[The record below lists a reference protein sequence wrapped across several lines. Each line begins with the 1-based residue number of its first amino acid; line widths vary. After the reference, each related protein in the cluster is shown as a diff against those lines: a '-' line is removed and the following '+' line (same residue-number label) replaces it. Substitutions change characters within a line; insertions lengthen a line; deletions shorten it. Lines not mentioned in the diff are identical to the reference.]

1 MSVRGRRKNEVVLR
15 LIRVVLFGLVT
26 WITLSA
32 LFFRPTGVALFV
44 AVIVGAIAYFSP
56 DVAVL
61 AFVLSAALPLIAFN
75 ALLGLLFL
83 ILGVAGVQ
91 YFGSDGGGVFAVVA
105 TAFVLAWLG
114 PVWAVPVVAGYVLGA
129 SGGALASV
137 VACLVLQVAGLVFG
151 HPSFGLVQT
160 GGAETAIVALS
171 AKAAPDN
178 LLTFAWVVPAF
189 KDISGAST
197 KQLLTQLVQI
207 RNIGFFIFQ
216 PIIWG
221 LGAAMA
227 ARLKRPSSDPRQL
240 VFGVGAAVA
249 GVAVLALGTI
259 AAFAIFGLP
268 PDYAGFATQA
278 AISTVIAAIAI
289 VVGDRV
295 FRVVPPPTA
304 QPASAPARAAAAGT
318 MAADDADVDELL
330 RMIAT
335 AEEKIAT
342 EHTQNAVVMITDM
355 KSFSKMTEEEGSV
368 VTAKAIQRHRDL
380 LIPVIESNHGRG
392 KSTGGDGL
400 VASFSTSDDALR
412 AAVAM
417 QCALEKHNKTHPH
430 ERDITIR
437 VGIASG
443 EVVLDKGGRPFI
455 GAGLNL
461 AARVMNLGDG
471 GQIMVTRAVIEG
483 GKHADVH
490 SHSHGEFS
498 LKNIARPVE
507 VFEVLWY
514 DDQAACDPRQAA
526 TEPESPSPP
535 EE

>member
-1 MSVRGRRKNEVVLR
+1 MAAPSHRQNRAVLR
-15 LIRVVLFGLVT
+15 IARVVVFGLVT
-26 WITLSA
+26 WFALSA
-32 LFFRPTGVALFV
+32 LFVRPSSVALFAAVVV
-44 AVIVGAIAYFSP
+44 AVLAYFSP
-56 DVAVL
+56 EVATL
-61 AFVLSAALPLIAFN
+61 AFVLSASLPLIAAN
-75 ALLGLLFL
+75 AVLGLIFL
-83 ILGVAGVQ
+83 IIGVASVQ
-91 YFGSDGGGVFAVVA
+91 YLGSDGGAVFAVVA
-105 TAFVLAWLG
+105 AAFVLAWLG
-114 PVWAVPVVAGYVLGA
+114 PVWAVPVIAGYVLGA
-129 SGGALASV
+129 SSGAMAAV
-137 VACLVLQVAGLVFG
+137 VACLVLQVAGVVFG
-151 HPSFGLVQT
+151 HPTYGLIQT
-160 GGAETAIVALS
+160 GGSQAAIILLS
-171 AKAAPDN
+171 AKTAPEN
-178 LLTFAWVVPAF
+178 LLTFAWVAPAF
-189 KDISGAST
+189 KGVSGAST
-197 KQLLTQLVQI
+197 RELFAQMAHV
-207 RNIGFFIFQ
+207 RNVGFFIFQ

-227 ARLKRPSSDPRQL
+227 ARFRRPSSDPRQL
-240 VFGVGAAVA
+240 LLGVGAAVA

-268 PDYAGFATQA
+268 PDYSGFATQA
-278 AISTVIAAIAI
+278 AISAILAAIAI
-289 VVGDRV
+289 VVADRV
-295 FRVVPPPTA
+295 FNVVPQPVA
-304 QPASAPARAAAAGT
+304 QPAATSVAAVQAGT

-400 VASFSTSDDALR
+400 VASFTTSDDALR

-417 QCALEKHNKTHPH
+417 QCTLEKHNDSHPH

-437 VGIASG
+437 IGIASG

-471 GQIMVTRAVIEG
+471 GQIMVTRQVIDDG
-483 GKHADVH
+483 ALADVR
-490 SHSHGEFS
+490 SHSHGDFA
-498 LKNIARPVE
+498 LKNIAQPVE
-507 VFEVLWY
+507 VFEVLWR
-514 DDQAACDPRQAA
+514 DGQEACDPRQALA
-526 TEPESPSPP
+526 EPSPP
-535 EE
+535 PAE